1 MKVCPFCD
9 GELRDDAIKCWH
21 CTMALPP
28 VKVAK
33 QNILEQKVPPR
44 EVSKITE
51 EPPPRP
57 SSQQSAVSTPH
68 IEETKVKTEILSR
81 PSSQQSAV
89 STPHIEET
97 KVKTEI
103 LSRPPS
109 QQSAVSTPRIEETK
123 VKTEILSRP
132 SRQQSAVSTPHME
145 EKKVKAETLSSP
157 SPQQRAVGKPHIEE
171 NKLKA
176 KTLFKAV
183 IISISIIIVLAGI
196 LFTIANLN
204 KREELVSVATPKVEA
219 PVAQPAPAPA
229 PVPDQPTGPTSN
241 EDLERIAKEKHFNT
255 IRNAHPDFDNLRDSG
270 RIVAWIQKQ
279 PSRLRDSLLKTYN
292 EGDADS
298 VIALLNQFKKD
309 KNSTRLPKDKVKVPK
324 KDISVTNRPVDSE
337 QHYQAIEGLK
347 GIELQNGNVIEGQI
361 ISFKGDTVKIR
372 TKDGKIS
379 TYSFMKEVKM
389 FIY

>member
-21 CTMALPP
+21 CTMALLPI
-28 VKVAK
+28 KVAK
-33 QNILEQKVPPR
+33 QNILEQKEPPR

-89 STPHIEET
+89 STPHIEE
-97 KVKTEI
+97 
-103 LSRPPS
+103 
-109 QQSAVSTPRIEETK
+109 
-123 VKTEILSRP
+123 
-132 SRQQSAVSTPHME
+132 
-145 EKKVKAETLSSP
+145 KKVKAETLSRL
-157 SPQQRAVGKPHIEE
+157 SPQQRTVGKPHIEE

-176 KTLFKAV
+176 KTLYKAI

-196 LFTIANLN
+196 LFAIANLN
-204 KREELVSVATPKVEA
+204 KWKELVSVATPKVEA
-219 PVAQPAPAPA
+219 PVAQPAPAPD

-241 EDLERIAKEKHFNT
+241 EDLERIAKEKHFIT
-255 IRNAHPDFDNLRDSG
+255 IRSAHPDFDNLRDSG

-309 KNSTRLPKDKVKVPK
+309 KNSTRLHKDKVKVPK

-347 GIELQNGNVIEGQI
+347 GIELQNGNVIEGEI
-361 ISFKGDTVKIR
+361 ISFKSDTVKIR
-372 TKDGKIS
+372 TKDGKIL

>member
-1 MKVCPFCD
+1 MKICPFCD

-21 CTMALPP
+21 CTMTLPP

-33 QNILEQKVPPR
+33 QDISEQKVPPR
-44 EVSKITE
+44 EVSKMTE

-57 SSQQSAVSTPH
+57 SAQESVVSTPPIEEKKVKAEILSGPSPQQSAVGT
-68 IEETKVKTEILSR
+68 L
-81 PSSQQSAV
+81 
-89 STPHIEET
+89 
-97 KVKTEI
+97 
-103 LSRPPS
+103 
-109 QQSAVSTPRIEETK
+109 
-123 VKTEILSRP
+123 
-132 SRQQSAVSTPHME
+132 HME
-145 EKKVKAETLSSP
+145 EKKVKAETLSRPSP
-157 SPQQRAVGKPHIEE
+157 QQSTVSTPRVDEKKVKAETPSRRPPQQRAVGKPHIEE
-171 NKLKA
+171 NKPKA
-176 KTLFKAV
+176 KTSYKAV
-183 IISISIIIVLAGI
+183 IIYILIIIVLAGI
-196 LFTIANLN
+196 PFIIANLN
-204 KREELVSVATPKVEA
+204 KMKEPVSVATPEVEA

-241 EDLERIAKEKHFNT
+241 EDLERIAKENRLNT
-255 IRNAHPDFDNLRDSG
+255 IRSAHPDFDNLRDSG

-279 PSRLRDSLLKTYN
+279 PRRLRDSLLKTYN

-309 KNSTRLPKDKVKVPK
+309 KNSTRLRKDKVKVPK

-337 QHYQAIEGLK
+337 EHYQVIEGLK
-347 GIELQNGNVIEGQI
+347 GIELQNGNVLEGQI

-379 TYSFMKEVKM
+379 TYSFMKEVKT

>member
-1 MKVCPFCD
+1 MKICPFCD

-33 QNILEQKVPPR
+33 QNILEEKVSPR

-57 SSQQSAVSTPH
+57 SLQQSAVSTPH
-68 IEETKVKTEILSR
+68 IEEKKVKTEILSG
-81 PSSQQSAV
+81 PSPQQGAV
-89 STPHIEET
+89 STLQLEET

-103 LSRPPS
+103 PSRPPL
-109 QQSAVSTPRIEETK
+109 QQSV
-123 VKTEILSRP
+123 
-132 SRQQSAVSTPHME
+132 VSTPHME
-145 EKKVKAETLSSP
+145 GKRAKAEIP
-157 SPQQRAVGKPHIEE
+157 SGPPRQQRAVGKPHIEK
-171 NKLKA
+171 NKLKP
-176 KTLFKAV
+176 KTPYKAV

-196 LFTIANLN
+196 LFIIADLK
-204 KREELVSVATPKVEA
+204 KREGLVSPKVEA

-229 PVPDQPTGPTSN
+229 PVPDQPTAPTSN
-241 EDLERIAKEKHFNT
+241 EDLERIAKEKRFNT
-255 IRNAHPDFDNLRDSG
+255 IKSAHPDFDNLRDSG

-279 PSRLRDSLLKTYN
+279 PSRLRNSLLKTYN

-298 VIALLNQFKKD
+298 VITLLNQFKKD
-309 KNSTRLPKDKVKVPK
+309 KSSARLHKNKVKVPK
-324 KDISVTNRPVDSE
+324 KDISITNRPVDSE
-337 QHYQAIEGLK
+337 QDYQAIEGLK
-347 GIELQNGNVIEGQI
+347 GIELQDGNVIEGQI
-361 ISFKGDTVKIR
+361 ISFKGDTVEIR
-372 TKDGKIS
+372 TKDGKIL

>member
-1 MKVCPFCD
+1 MKICPFCD

-21 CTMALPP
+21 CTMTLPP

-33 QNILEQKVPPR
+33 QDILEEKVPPR

-57 SSQQSAVSTPH
+57 SSQQSAVSIPH
-68 IEETKVKTEILSR
+68 IEEKKVTTEILSR
-81 PSSQQSAV
+81 PSPQERAIGTLQMEEAKVKAEIPSRPPQQSAV
-89 STPHIEET
+89 STSHIEE
-97 KVKTEI
+97 K
-103 LSRPPS
+103 R
-109 QQSAVSTPRIEETK
+109 
-123 VKTEILSRP
+123 
-132 SRQQSAVSTPHME
+132 
-145 EKKVKAETLSSP
+145 VKAEIP
-157 SPQQRAVGKPHIEE
+157 SGPPRQQRVVGKPHIEE

-176 KTLFKAV
+176 KTLYKTA
-183 IISISIIIVLAGI
+183 IISISIIVLAGI
-196 LFTIANLN
+196 LLTIANLK
-204 KREELVSVATPKVEA
+204 KRKETVSVATPKVEA
-219 PVAQPAPAPA
+219 PIAEPAPAPA

-241 EDLERIAKEKHFNT
+241 EDLERIAKEERFNT
-255 IRNAHPDFDNLRDSG
+255 IRSAHPDFDNLRDSG

-279 PSRLRDSLLKTYN
+279 PSRLRNSLLKTYN

-309 KNSTRLPKDKVKVPK
+309 INSTRLRKDKVKVPK

-337 QHYQAIEGLK
+337 EHYQAIEGLK

-361 ISFKGDTVKIR
+361 ISFKGDTVEIR
-372 TKDGKIS
+372 TKDGKIL

>member
-1 MKVCPFCD
+1 MTLPPVKAAKQDASEQKVPPPKVSMKKCPFCD
-9 GELRDDAIKCWH
+9 GEIQDDAMKCRH

-81 PSSQQSAV
+81 PSPQQSAV
-89 STPHIEET
+89 STPHIEEK
-97 KVKTEI
+97 KVK
-103 LSRPPS
+103 
-109 QQSAVSTPRIEETK
+109 AET
-123 VKTEILSRP
+123 LSRP
-132 SRQQSAVSTPHME
+132 SPQQSAVSTPHIE
-145 EKKVKAETLSSP
+145 EKKVKAETLSRR

-176 KTLFKAV
+176 KTLDKAV
-183 IISISIIIVLAGI
+183 IISVSIIIVLAGI
-196 LFTIANLN
+196 LFIIANLN
-204 KREELVSVATPKVEA
+204 KIKELVSVATPKVEA
-219 PVAQPAPAPA
+219 PIAQPAPAPA

-241 EDLERIAKEKHFNT
+241 EDLERIAKEKRFNT

-279 PSRLRDSLLKTYN
+279 PRRLRDSLLKTYN

-298 VIALLNQFKKD
+298 VIALVNQFKKD
-309 KNSTRLPKDKVKVPK
+309 KNSTRLRKDKVKVPK

-337 QHYQAIEGLK
+337 RHYKVIGGLR
-347 GIELQNGNVIEGQI
+347 GVELKDGSVIEGQV
-361 ISFKGDTVKIR
+361 ISFSGDIVKIR
-372 TKDGKIS
+372 TKDGKIL

>member
-1 MKVCPFCD
+1 MKKCPFCD
-9 GELRDDAIKCWH
+9 GEIQDDAIKCRHCTMTLPPVKAAKQDASEQKVPPPKVSMKKCPFCDGEIQDDAMKCRH

-81 PSSQQSAV
+81 PSPQQSAV
-89 STPHIEET
+89 STPHIEE
-97 KVKTEI
+97 
-103 LSRPPS
+103 
-109 QQSAVSTPRIEETK
+109 
-123 VKTEILSRP
+123 
-132 SRQQSAVSTPHME
+132 
-145 EKKVKAETLSSP
+145 KKVKAETLSRR

-176 KTLFKAV
+176 KTLDKAV
-183 IISISIIIVLAGI
+183 IISVSIIIVLAGI
-196 LFTIANLN
+196 LFIIANLN
-204 KREELVSVATPKVEA
+204 KIKELVSVATPKVEA
-219 PVAQPAPAPA
+219 PIAQPAPAPA

-241 EDLERIAKEKHFNT
+241 EDLERIAKEKRFNT

-279 PSRLRDSLLKTYN
+279 PRRLRDSLLKTYN

-298 VIALLNQFKKD
+298 VIALVNQFKKD
-309 KNSTRLPKDKVKVPK
+309 KNSTRLRKDKVKVPK

-337 QHYQAIEGLK
+337 RHYKVIGGLR
-347 GIELQNGNVIEGQI
+347 GVELKDGSVIEGQV
-361 ISFKGDTVKIR
+361 ISFSGDIVKIR
-372 TKDGKIS
+372 TKDGKIL

>member
-9 GELRDDAIKCWH
+9 GELRDDAIKCRH
-21 CTMALPP
+21 CTMTLPP

-33 QNILEQKVPPR
+33 QNISEQKVPPR

-57 SSQQSAVSTPH
+57 SSQQSEVSTLQM
-68 IEETKVKTEILSR
+68 EETKVKTEILSR
-81 PSSQQSAV
+81 PSPQQS
-89 STPHIEET
+89 
-97 KVKTEI
+97 
-103 LSRPPS
+103 
-109 QQSAVSTPRIEETK
+109 
-123 VKTEILSRP
+123 
-132 SRQQSAVSTPHME
+132 
-145 EKKVKAETLSSP
+145 
-157 SPQQRAVGKPHIEE
+157 AVGKPHIEE

-176 KTLFKAV
+176 KTLYKAV
-183 IISISIIIVLAGI
+183 IISVSIIIILAGI

-204 KREELVSVATPKVEA
+204 KREEPVSVAAPKVEA
-219 PVAQPAPAPA
+219 PVAEPAPAPA
-229 PVPDQPTGPTSN
+229 PVPDQPTAPTSN
-241 EDLERIAKEKHFNT
+241 EDLERIAKEKRFNA
-255 IRNAHPDFDNLRDSG
+255 IRSAHPDFDNLRDSG
-270 RIVAWIQKQ
+270 IIVAWIQKQ

-309 KNSTRLPKDKVKVPK
+309 KNSARLRKDKVKVPK
-324 KDISVTNRPVDSE
+324 KNISVTNRPVDSE

-347 GIELQNGNVIEGQI
+347 GIELQNGNVIEGQV

-372 TKDGKIS
+372 TKDGKIL
-379 TYSFMKEVKM
+379 TYSFMKDVKM

>member
-21 CTMALPP
+21 CTMTLPP

-33 QNILEQKVPPR
+33 QNISEQKVPPR

-81 PSSQQSAV
+81 PS
-89 STPHIEET
+89 
-97 KVKTEI
+97 
-103 LSRPPS
+103 
-109 QQSAVSTPRIEETK
+109 
-123 VKTEILSRP
+123 
-132 SRQQSAVSTPHME
+132 
-145 EKKVKAETLSSP
+145 
-157 SPQQRAVGKPHIEE
+157 PQQRAVGKPHIEE

-176 KTLFKAV
+176 KTLYKAV

-204 KREELVSVATPKVEA
+204 KRKELVSVATPKVEA

-255 IRNAHPDFDNLRDSG
+255 IRSAHPDFDNLRDSG

-309 KNSTRLPKDKVKVPK
+309 KNSTRLRKDKVKVPK

-337 QHYQAIEGLK
+337 QHYRAIEGLT

-372 TKDGKIS
+372 TKDGKIL

>member
-1 MKVCPFCD
+1 MTLPQVKAAKQDTSEQKVPPPKVSMKKCPFCD
-9 GELRDDAIKCWH
+9 GELQDDAIKCWH

-28 VKVAK
+28 VKIDK

-68 IEETKVKTEILSR
+68 IEETKVKTETLSR
-81 PSSQQSAV
+81 PSPQQSAV
-89 STPHIEET
+89 STPHIEE
-97 KVKTEI
+97 
-103 LSRPPS
+103 R
-109 QQSAVSTPRIEETK
+109 
-123 VKTEILSRP
+123 
-132 SRQQSAVSTPHME
+132 
-145 EKKVKAETLSSP
+145 KVKAETLSRL

-176 KTLFKAV
+176 KTLNKAV
-183 IISISIIIVLAGI
+183 IISILIIIVLAGI

-255 IRNAHPDFDNLRDSG
+255 IRSAHPDFDNLRDSG

-279 PSRLRDSLLKTYN
+279 PRRLRDSLLKTYN

-309 KNSTRLPKDKVKVPK
+309 NNSTRLRKYKVKVPK

-337 QHYQAIEGLK
+337 KHYQAIEGLK
-347 GIELQNGNVIEGQI
+347 GIELQNGNVIEGQV
-361 ISFKGDTVKIR
+361 ISFSGDMVKIR
-372 TKDGKIS
+372 TKDGKIL
-379 TYSFMKEVKM
+379 TYSFMKEVKI

>member
-21 CTMALPP
+21 CTMALLP

-33 QNILEQKVPPR
+33 QNILEQKEPPR

-57 SSQQSAVSTPH
+57 SSQQSAV
-68 IEETKVKTEILSR
+68 
-81 PSSQQSAV
+81 
-89 STPHIEET
+89 
-97 KVKTEI
+97 
-103 LSRPPS
+103 
-109 QQSAVSTPRIEETK
+109 
-123 VKTEILSRP
+123 
-132 SRQQSAVSTPHME
+132 
-145 EKKVKAETLSSP
+145 
-157 SPQQRAVGKPHIEE
+157 GKPHIEK

-176 KTLFKAV
+176 KTLYKAV

-204 KREELVSVATPKVEA
+204 KWKELVSVATPKVEA
-219 PVAQPAPAPA
+219 PVAQPVPAPD

-241 EDLERIAKEKHFNT
+241 EDLERIAKEKHFIT
-255 IRNAHPDFDNLRDSG
+255 IKSAHPDFDNLRDSG

-309 KNSTRLPKDKVKVPK
+309 KNR
-324 KDISVTNRPVDSE
+324 ISIALVIS
-337 QHYQAIEGLK
+337 
-347 GIELQNGNVIEGQI
+347 LQ
-361 ISFKGDTVKIR
+361 K
-372 TKDGKIS
+372 
-379 TYSFMKEVKM
+379 
-389 FIY
+389 

>member
-21 CTMALPP
+21 CTMVLPP

-57 SSQQSAVSTPH
+57 SAQQSAVGIPH
-68 IEETKVKTEILSR
+68 I
-81 PSSQQSAV
+81 
-89 STPHIEET
+89 
-97 KVKTEI
+97 
-103 LSRPPS
+103 
-109 QQSAVSTPRIEETK
+109 
-123 VKTEILSRP
+123 
-132 SRQQSAVSTPHME
+132 E
-145 EKKVKAETLSSP
+145 EKKVKAETLSRLS
-157 SPQQRAVGKPHIEE
+157 SQQRAVGKPHIEE

-176 KTLFKAV
+176 KTPYKTV
-183 IISISIIIVLAGI
+183 ILSISIIIVLAGI

-255 IRNAHPDFDNLRDSG
+255 IRSAHPDFDNLRDSG
-270 RIVAWIQKQ
+270 KIVAWIQKQ
-279 PSRLRDSLLKTYN
+279 PRHLRDSMLKTYN

-309 KNSTRLPKDKVKVPK
+309 KSSTRLRKQIHEEG
-324 KDISVTNRPVDSE
+324 ISVTNRPVDSE
-337 QHYQAIEGLK
+337 QHYKAIEGGIR
-347 GIELQNGNVIEGQI
+347 GIELKNGNVIEGQI
-361 ISFKGDTVKIR
+361 ISFNGDTVKIR
-372 TKDGKIS
+372 TKDGKVLS
-379 TYSFMKEVKM
+379 YLFMEEVKR